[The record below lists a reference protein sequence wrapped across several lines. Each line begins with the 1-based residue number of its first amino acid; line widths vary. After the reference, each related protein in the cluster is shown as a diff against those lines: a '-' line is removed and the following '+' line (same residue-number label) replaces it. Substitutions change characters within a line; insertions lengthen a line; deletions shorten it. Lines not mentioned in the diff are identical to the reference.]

1 MVLEI
6 LRDRFRARV
15 QVSLTRAGL
24 SLPWW
29 GALCATGVSVVFT
42 LVALLQRDAL
52 FSPRPL
58 ALAGLLVIAPS
69 LIWVATG
76 WIVPW
81 VRMAALIAAA
91 STLLIEPVLPDF
103 APLLLLVAA
112 TEAGSVLKTTLGIVV
127 TVFLSEAVLV
137 VAGIWGGLIGGP
149 VYMVAILLGL
159 SGGLVV
165 RWYTRVLEAERGK
178 RDVARDKAML
188 AERQRIAREVHDI
201 VGHSLS
207 ITLLHLTGA
216 RHALQQDRDVDEA
229 IEALTEAE
237 QVGRSAMADV
247 RRTVGLLADT
257 PSGSSPLP
265 GVEDIATL
273 VERTRVA
280 GLEVRYTQDGDLAH
294 VGASEGLGL
303 YRIVQE
309 SLVNVVKHAPGAT
322 AEVRLRAGSTGAR
335 LTVSNNLPATVRR
348 SSDDG
353 SGLAGM
359 AARATQLGAE
369 LSAGPK
375 GRQWVVEVSVPGTRA
390 VTS

>member
-1 MVLEI
+1 MLEI

-29 GALCATGVSVVFT
+29 GALCASAVSFVFT
-42 LVALLQRDAL
+42 AVALVQRDAL
-52 FSPRPL
+52 LPPEPI
-58 ALAGLLVIAPS
+58 ALAGLIVIAPS
-69 LIWVATG
+69 VIWVVTD
-76 WIVPW
+76 WIMPW
-81 VRMAALIAAA
+81 VRMAALITAA
-91 STLLIEPVLPDF
+91 SVLLIEPVLPDF

-112 TEAGSVLKTTLGIVV
+112 TEAASVLRTTWGIVV
-127 TVFLSEAVLV
+127 VTVVGELVLV
-137 VAGIWGGLIGGP
+137 VAGIWGGLVGGP

-159 SGGLVV
+159 SGGLMV
-165 RWYTRVLEAERGK
+165 RWYTRVLDAERDN
-178 RDVARDKAML
+178 RDAYREKALL
-188 AERQRIAREVHDI
+188 AERQRIAREVHDV

-237 QVGRSAMADV
+237 QVGRAAMADI

-257 PSGSSPLP
+257 PSGSAPLP

-280 GLEVRYTQDGDLAH
+280 GLAVRYTQEGDLGR

-309 SLVNVVKHAPGAT
+309 SLVNVVKHAPGAN
-322 AEVRLRAGSTGAR
+322 AEVRLDAGRSGVR
-335 LTVSNNLPATVRR
+335 LIVSNTLAGAARGTAE
-348 SSDDG
+348 DG

-359 AARATQLGAE
+359 AVRAAQLGAD
-369 LSAGPK
+369 LSAGPQ
-375 GRQWVVEVSVPGTRA
+375 GRQWIVQVTVPGA
-390 VTS
+390 KS

>member
-1 MVLEI
+1 MPVLVI

-24 SLPWW
+24 TLPWW
-29 GALCATGVSVVFT
+29 GALCASAVSFVFT
-42 LVALLQRDAL
+42 AVALVQRDAL
-52 FSPRPL
+52 LPPEPI

-69 LIWVATG
+69 VIWTITH
-76 WIVPW
+76 WIMPW
-81 VRMAALIAAA
+81 VRMTALIVAA
-91 STLLIEPVLPDF
+91 SVLLLEPVLPDF

-112 TEAGSVLKTTLGIVV
+112 TEAASVLRTKTGITIV
-127 TVFLSEAVLV
+127 TVAGELVLV
-137 VAGIWGGLIGGP
+137 VAGIWGGLVGGP

-159 SGGLVV
+159 SGGLMV
-165 RWYTRVLEAERGK
+165 RWYTRVLDAERVN
-178 RDVARDKAML
+178 RDASRDKALL
-188 AERQRIAREVHDI
+188 AERQRIAREVHDV

-216 RHALQQDRDVDEA
+216 RRALQQDRDVDEA

-237 QVGRSAMADV
+237 QVGRAAMADI

-257 PSGSSPLP
+257 PSGSTPLP

-280 GLEVRYTQDGDLAH
+280 GLAVRYTQEGDLGR
-294 VGASEGLGL
+294 VGASDGLGL

-322 AEVRLRAGSTGAR
+322 AEVRLNAGRSGAK
-335 LTVSNNLPATVRR
+335 LIVSNTLPATVRR
-348 SSDDG
+348 SSEDG

-359 AARATQLGAE
+359 AVRAAQLGAD
-369 LSAGPK
+369 LSAGPSGK
-375 GRQWVVEVSVPGTRA
+375 QWVVEVTVPG
-390 VTS
+390 VKP

>member
-1 MVLEI
+1 MLVI

-24 SLPWW
+24 TLPWW
-29 GALCATGVSVVFT
+29 GALCASAVSFVFT
-42 LVALLQRDAL
+42 AVALVQRDAL
-52 FSPRPL
+52 LPPEPI

-69 LIWVATG
+69 VIWTITH
-76 WIVPW
+76 WIMPW
-81 VRMAALIAAA
+81 VRMTALIVAA
-91 STLLIEPVLPDF
+91 SVLLLEPVLPDF

-112 TEAGSVLKTTLGIVV
+112 TEAASVLRTKTGITIV
-127 TVFLSEAVLV
+127 TVAGELVLV
-137 VAGIWGGLIGGP
+137 VAGIWGGLVGGP

-159 SGGLVV
+159 SGGLMV
-165 RWYTRVLEAERGK
+165 RWYTRVLDAERVN
-178 RDVARDKAML
+178 RDASRDKALL
-188 AERQRIAREVHDI
+188 AERQRIAREVHDV

-216 RHALQQDRDVDEA
+216 RRALQQDRDVDEA

-237 QVGRSAMADV
+237 QVGRAAMADI

-257 PSGSSPLP
+257 PSGSTPLP

-280 GLEVRYTQDGDLAH
+280 GLAVRYTQEGDLGR
-294 VGASEGLGL
+294 VGASDGLGL

-322 AEVRLRAGSTGAR
+322 AEVRLNAGRSGAK
-335 LTVSNNLPATVRR
+335 LIVSNTLPATVRR
-348 SSDDG
+348 SSEDG

-359 AARATQLGAE
+359 AVRAAQLGAD
-369 LSAGPK
+369 LSAGPSGK
-375 GRQWVVEVSVPGTRA
+375 QWVVEVTVPG
-390 VTS
+390 VKP

>member
-1 MVLEI
+1 MPVLEI
-6 LRDRFRARV
+6 LVDRFRARV

-29 GALCATGVSVVFT
+29 GALCASAVSFVFT
-42 LVALLQRDAL
+42 TVSLVQRDAL
-52 FSPRPL
+52 LPPQPI
-58 ALAGLLVIAPS
+58 ALAGLIVIAPS
-69 LIWVATG
+69 LIWTITD
-76 WIVPW
+76 WIMPW
-81 VRMAALIAAA
+81 VRMTALIVAA
-91 STLLIEPVLPDF
+91 SILLLQPVLPDF

-112 TEAGSVLKTTLGIVV
+112 TEAGSVLRTTWGIALV
-127 TVFLSEAVLV
+127 TGAGEAVLV
-137 VAGIWGGLIGGP
+137 VAGIWGGLVGVP
-149 VYMVAILLGL
+149 VYMVSILLGL
-159 SGGLVV
+159 SGGLMV
-165 RWYTRVLEAERGK
+165 RWYTRVLGAERVN
-178 RDVARDKAML
+178 RDASRDKALL
-188 AERQRIAREVHDI
+188 AERQRIAREVHDV

-216 RHALQQDRDVDEA
+216 RRALQQDRDVDEA

-237 QVGRSAMADV
+237 QVGRAAMADI

-257 PSGSSPLP
+257 PSGSTPLP

-280 GLEVRYTQDGDLAH
+280 GLAVRYTQEGDLGR

-322 AEVRLRAGSTGAR
+322 AEVRLDAGRSGAK
-335 LTVSNNLPATVRR
+335 LVVSNPLPAGVRR
-348 SSDDG
+348 TSEDG

-359 AARATQLGAE
+359 AVRAAQLGAQ
-369 LSAGPK
+369 LSAGPN
-375 GRQWVVEVSVPGTRA
+375 GRQWVVEVTVPGTKP
-390 VTS
+390 

>member
-1 MVLEI
+1 MLEI

-15 QVSLTRAGL
+15 QASLTRAGL
-24 SLPWW
+24 TLPWW
-29 GALCATGVSVVFT
+29 GALCASAVSFVFT
-42 LVALLQRDAL
+42 AVALVQRDAL
-52 FSPRPL
+52 LPPEPI
-58 ALAGLLVIAPS
+58 ALAGLIVIAPS
-69 LIWVATG
+69 LIWAATD
-76 WIVPW
+76 WIMPW
-81 VRMAALIAAA
+81 VRMTALIIAA
-91 STLLIEPVLPDF
+91 SVLLVEPVLPDF

-112 TEAGSVLKTTLGIVV
+112 TEAGSVLRTTWGIALV
-127 TVFLSEAVLV
+127 TVAGEAVLV

-159 SGGLVV
+159 SGGLMV
-165 RWYTRVLEAERGK
+165 RWYTRVLDAERGN
-178 RDVARDKAML
+178 RDASRDKALL
-188 AERQRIAREVHDI
+188 AERQRIAREVHDV

-237 QVGRSAMADV
+237 QVGRAAMADI
-247 RRTVGLLADT
+247 RRTVGLLADS
-257 PSGSSPLP
+257 PSGSAPLP

-273 VERTRVA
+273 VERTRSA
-280 GLEVRYTQDGDLAH
+280 GLAVRYTQEGDLGR

-322 AEVRLRAGSTGAR
+322 AEVRLNAGRSG
-335 LTVSNNLPATVRR
+335 LKLVVSNTLPATVRR
-348 SSDDG
+348 AAEDG

-359 AARATQLGAE
+359 AVRAAQLGAD
-369 LSAGPK
+369 LSAGPS
-375 GRQWVVEVSVPGTRA
+375 GRQWIVQVTVPG
-390 VTS
+390 VKP

>member
-1 MVLEI
+1 MLKI

-29 GALCATGVSVVFT
+29 GALCASAVSFVFT
-42 LVALLQRDAL
+42 AVALVQRDAL
-52 FSPRPL
+52 LPPEPI
-58 ALAGLLVIAPS
+58 ALAGLIVIAPS
-69 LIWVATG
+69 VIWVATD
-76 WIVPW
+76 WIMPW
-81 VRMAALIAAA
+81 VRMTALIVAA
-91 STLLIEPVLPDF
+91 SVMLIEPVLPDF

-112 TEAGSVLKTTLGIVV
+112 TEAGSVLRTTWGIAIV
-127 TVFLSEAVLV
+127 TVAGELVLV
-137 VAGIWGGLIGGP
+137 VAGIWGGLVGGP

-159 SGGLVV
+159 SGGLMV
-165 RWYTRVLEAERGK
+165 RWYTRVLDAERDN
-178 RDVARDKAML
+178 RDASRDKALL
-188 AERQRIAREVHDI
+188 AERQRIAREVHDV

-237 QVGRSAMADV
+237 QVGRAAMADI

-265 GVEDIATL
+265 GVEDIETL

-280 GLEVRYTQDGDLAH
+280 GLAVRYTQEGDLGR

-309 SLVNVVKHAPGAT
+309 SLVNVVKHAPGAN
-322 AEVRLRAGSTGAR
+322 AEVRLNAGRSGVK
-335 LTVSNNLPATVRR
+335 LIVSNTLAGAARGTAE
-348 SSDDG
+348 DG

-359 AARATQLGAE
+359 AVRAAQLGAD
-369 LSAGPK
+369 LSAGPQ
-375 GRQWVVEVSVPGTRA
+375 GRQWIVQVTVPGA
-390 VTS
+390 KS